1 MPKINQLNGYQ
12 HSRSKFA
19 ELNKEKAKK
28 AEKDSGG
35 FSSVMSGVATGALSA
50 ATAVSSFTPV
60 GGLVK
65 GVASGLQSLLGDG
78 GGSGAGDQLEQM
90 WAMQR
95 ESQMFNLQY
104 LELQTEMQADNRRF
118 STMSNLMK
126 VRHDTAK
133 SAINNMSV

>member
-1 MPKINQLNGYQ
+1 MPKIPSNIEGYQ
-12 HSRSKFA
+12 HSRAKFSQSKT
-19 ELNKEKAKK
+19 KADE
-28 AEKDSGG
+28 ADSGG
-35 FSSVMSGVATGALSA
+35 FSNVLTGIASGALSA
-50 ATAVSSFTPV
+50 ASAVSSFTPV
-60 GGLVK
+60 GGLVR
-65 GVASGLQSLLGDG
+65 GVASGLQSLIAGES
-78 GGSGAGDQLEQM
+78 GSGEQLEQM